1 MKGAPNFVR
10 ITLTA
15 IATEKAGIQ
24 TQRISLFITAQ
35 PHLLKK
41 ALMPIGET
49 AMGVH
54 GEKYL
59 VLLKG
64 ERKAIPRPP
73 LVKASRI
80 PWLADTRK
88 KRMQ

>member
-41 ALMPIGET
+41 ALMSIGEA

-59 VLLKG
+59 VLSKG
-64 ERKAIPRPP
+64 ESKAIPRPP

-80 PWLADTRK
+80 PWLLDTRK
-88 KRMQ
+88 KKMK